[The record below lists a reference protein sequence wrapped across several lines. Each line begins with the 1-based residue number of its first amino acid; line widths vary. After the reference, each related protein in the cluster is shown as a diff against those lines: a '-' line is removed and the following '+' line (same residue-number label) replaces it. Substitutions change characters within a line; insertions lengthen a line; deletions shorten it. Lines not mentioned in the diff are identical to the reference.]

1 MRVCGPCSA
10 SLDAL
15 DAAEA
20 GSPGTR
26 QGLLRGDDEDSEWGV
41 IAGDT
46 GVIPVDRQCQEQLA
60 AVYVPVTGVDAP
72 NLPRRGVESISAA
85 AEGVSVYLRGTVDGC
100 SRTGEG
106 DLINHSNM
114 CPRLQPLDIYGTLF
128 CESLDLDSI
137 GQPQPRNNTRVHV
150 FRRL

>member
-1 MRVCGPCSA
+1 VRVCGPCNA

-20 GSPGTR
+20 GSPGTHL
-26 QGLLRGDDEDSEWGV
+26 GLIRGDDEDSEWGV

-100 SRTGEG
+100 SRTGERDG
-106 DLINHSNM
+106 
-114 CPRLQPLDIYGTLF
+114 
-128 CESLDLDSI
+128 
-137 GQPQPRNNTRVHV
+137 V
-150 FRRL
+150 

>member
-1 MRVCGPCSA
+1 M
-10 SLDAL
+10 
-15 DAAEA
+15 
-20 GSPGTR
+20 
-26 QGLLRGDDEDSEWGV
+26 
-41 IAGDT
+41 
-46 GVIPVDRQCQEQLA
+46 IPVDRQCQEQLA